1 MKQVIEYAARFPQSL
16 NPNDPRWGTEWE
28 TRKRDNREDAESL
41 VQFVNNRAKAAGFPA
56 RAYVVERV
64 VMIGEWEPV
73 GANEPCVTRG
83 GIEE

>member
-1 MKQVIEYAARFPQSL
+1 MKQVIEYAARFPESL
-16 NPNDPRWGTEWE
+16 NPNDPDWGNKWE
-28 TRKRDNREDAESL
+28 TRKRDNRDDAESL
-41 VQFVNNRAKAAGFPA
+41 VRFVNLRAIAAGFPA

-73 GANEPCVTRG
+73 GASEPQLLRG